1 MIPAMV
7 RLFSESSDELYVI
20 KGWKG
25 GSRVANKSYYDALG
39 VSKTATKQ
47 DIKKAYQKL
56 AKKWHPDVNKAS
68 EAEAKFKE
76 AAEAYEVLGNEE
88 RRKLYDNE
96 LLYGA
101 QRGRTGGAA
110 SSGASSWDS
119 NFGGGWS
126 GGTYSAGG
134 SGISEEDLFGM
145 FFGNR
150 GSADRAG
157 YDFFSSS
164 GSGSGRSGGN
174 PWGEAHSTTQ
184 AQLDITLEQ
193 AYTGATVR
201 VQIGDKMVDVHV
213 PARST
218 EGTILRIA
226 GNTQNGITPG
236 GDILLALHIL
246 PHHIYEI
253 RGGDL
258 YGVVEVAPWQ
268 AVLGGEVKVPLPGDG
283 AVKLKI
289 PAGIQSGKTLR
300 IPGKGL
306 KRDNGA
312 NGDILFGIEIVV
324 PEPISEAEINL
335 YRKLA
340 DSSRFEA
347 QAKRQSVGA
356 QHQKAKVGN

>member
-1 MIPAMV
+1 M
-7 RLFSESSDELYVI
+7 
-20 KGWKG
+20 
-25 GSRVANKSYYDALG
+25 ANKSYYDALG

-47 DIKKAYQKL
+47 EIKKAYQKL
-56 AKKWHPDVNKAS
+56 AKKWHPDVNKAPES
-68 EAEAKFKE
+68 EAKFKE

-88 RRKLYDNE
+88 KRKLYDEE

-101 QRGRTGGAA
+101 QRGRAGGGA
-110 SSGASSWDS
+110 SSGASTWDS
-119 NFGGGWS
+119 NFGGSWG

-157 YDFFSSS
+157 FDFFSSS
-164 GSGSGRSGGN
+164 GSGRSNGN
-174 PWGEAHSTTQ
+174 PWGEARSRAQ

-193 AYTGATVR
+193 AYKGATVR
-201 VQIGDKMVDVHV
+201 VQIGDKTVDVQV
-213 PARST
+213 PPGSS
-218 EGTILRIA
+218 EGTILKIA
-226 GNTQNGITPG
+226 GTTQSGIAPG
-236 GDILLALHIL
+236 GDVLLALHIL
-246 PHHIYEI
+246 PHDIYEL

-268 AVLGGEVKVPLPGDG
+268 AVLGGEVKVPLPGGG

-306 KRDNGA
+306 KRENGA

-324 PEPISEAEINL
+324 PEPTSETEKNL

-340 DSSRFEA
+340 ESNHFEA
-347 QAKRQSVGA
+347 RAKRQSASA
-356 QHQKAKVGN
+356 QRPKAKVGN